1 MRVSRSSAAEAYRAL
16 LAAAGAVAGRVH
28 RRLAAH
34 GLVASRFRT
43 LCALKQAGPLCPHD
57 IADRLG
63 QTRGNVTMILD
74 DLERRGLVERR
85 REGPNRRYV
94 AVHLTP
100 QGRRLAGSLAARHA
114 RAVAEE
120 LKGLGARD
128 LERLGALCR
137 KLEAGPGNKRRP

>member
-1 MRVSRSSAAEAYRAL
+1 MKAARTPASEAYRSL
-16 LAAAGAVAGRVH
+16 LAAAASVAGRVR
-28 RRLAAH
+28 RRLAEH

-43 LCALKQAGPLCPHD
+43 LCALRQAGPLCPHD
-57 IADRLG
+57 IADRLC

-74 DLERRGLVERR
+74 DLERLGLVERR

-100 QGRRLAGSLAARHA
+100 KGRRRAASLDSRHA
-114 RAVAEE
+114 KAVAEE

-128 LERLGALCR
+128 LEALAALCR
-137 KLEAGPGNKRRP
+137 RLETGGRE